1 MANIA
6 KFNSRLVQKHD
17 TEANW
22 KLAVDFV
29 PLLGELIIYDT
40 DAQYTYQRFKIGNG
54 TTAINNLP
62 FIIYNPIWSGT
73 YAEYLVA
80 DAAGLIPVGTIV
92 CLTDDEGTSDG
103 DNAGIST
110 TSALGVARLG
120 YMILGT

>member
-73 YAEYLVA
+73 CAEYQLA

-92 CLTDDEGTSDG
+92 CLTDDEEVNNNATTAMLGT
-103 DNAGIST
+103 AI
-110 TSALGVARLG
+110 LGT
-120 YMILGT
+120 MILGQT